1 MAKLLLINPS
11 YVRTYGTNQA
21 GLANPVYPVLSLAC
35 LAAAARRAGHH
46 VEIHDLSYRTY
57 DPQTL
62 KRAIIDGGYDAVGIT
77 ATTPLVNQMR
87 DISFLIKD
95 ISPNILVIGGG
106 AHASSLP
113 VETMRESALD
123 YVVYGEGDET
133 IVDILN
139 AKPAFEIL
147 GVCWRDGSK
156 IIRNAPRPLIHD
168 LDLLPMPAW
177 DLYPIEEYRGR
188 ITKILSRYSPM
199 TTIEFSR
206 GCVFKC
212 DFCGSKNTMGFGY
225 RKKSPE
231 RCVEELKYLVSLG
244 YREVLLTDDIFTSDN
259 NWAVAVCKAI
269 IRSGVKIA
277 WTCTNGIRVDSANDE
292 LFQVM
297 KQAGCYRVHFGFESG
312 NDAVLKAFGK
322 GGKASLAEGIRAVN
336 LARKAGLDTWGMFML
351 GLSADTESTMC
362 DTINF
367 ARKIPVDVMKF
378 GITVP
383 FPGTPMF
390 TNMTRTGNIKTYN
403 WDDFNVYNETS
414 VIFDHPSLSWESIQ
428 SHYRKAYIKCYYLN
442 PRYVFRRLIRSVR
455 LGEVGMDVGLMV
467 RFLPML
473 LTRPEAIGPEK
484 YAYRDRWQPLNISRD
499 DINSYPVQQVRKLGE
514 KTVHGI
520 IEISTIHAG

>member
-1 MAKLLLINPS
+1 MSKLLLINPS
-11 YVRTYGTNQA
+11 YLRTYGTNQA

-35 LAAAARRAGHH
+35 LAAAARQAGHH
-46 VEIHDLSYRTY
+46 TDILDLSYRTY
-57 DPQTL
+57 HPQAL
-62 KRAIIDGGYDAVGIT
+62 KQIIIEGRYDAVGIT

-87 DISFLIKD
+87 DISFLVKD
-95 ISPNILVIGGG
+95 ISPNIITIGGG
-106 AHASSLP
+106 SHPSSLP
-113 VETMRESALD
+113 METMRESILD
-123 YVVYGEGDET
+123 FVVFGEGDET
-133 IVDILN
+133 IVNILD
-139 AKPAFEIL
+139 AKPADQIL
-147 GVCWRDGSK
+147 GICWRDGAK
-156 IIRNAPRPLIHD
+156 IVQNAPSPLIHD
-168 LDLLPMPAW
+168 LDSLPMPAW
-177 DLYPIEEYRGR
+177 DLYPIDEYRGR
-188 ITKILSRYSPM
+188 IAKILSRYSPM

-259 NWAVAVCKAI
+259 NWAVAVCEAI

-292 LFQVM
+292 LFHAM

-322 GGKASLAEGIRAVN
+322 GGTASLAEGKRAVK

-362 DTINF
+362 DTIDY

-390 TNMTRTGNIKTYN
+390 SDLARAGKIKTYN
-403 WDDFNVYNETS
+403 WDDFNVYNES
-414 VIFDHPSLSWESIQ
+414 SAIFDHPTLSWDAIQ
-428 SHYRKAYIKCYYLN
+428 SHYRKAYFKCYYLN
-442 PRYVFRRLIRSVR
+442 PHYIIRRFLRSVK
-455 LGEVGMDVGLMV
+455 LGELGVDAGLML

-473 LTRPEAIGPEK
+473 FGKPEIIEAEN
-484 YAYRDRWQPLNISRD
+484 YAYRDCWQPLDILPNE
-499 DINSYPVQQVRKLGE
+499 INSYSIVQQMRKTKKPKE
-514 KTVHGI
+514 
-520 IEISTIHAG
+520 